1 MSKEYD
7 LIALGAGN
15 AGFAPAGMAKEAG
28 QSVLVIEGQDFGGVC
43 AIRGCVPKKVLVAAS
58 ETLQHI
64 ASASEHKI
72 DAQFNGLDWA
82 ALIERKETFIE
93 GVPDMMEGS
102 LKNRDIDTIAGRAKF
117 SGPDEVEVNGETY
130 VGKKFVIA
138 TGSTNREL
146 PIPGFQHCITSDD
159 ILNLPER
166 PGSIVFIGAGVIALE
181 FGHVFVRAGSE
192 VTLLEVAP
200 QPLPMLDEDAVAALT
215 KESQR
220 IGIDIRT
227 AVSTKLIEK
236 TADGYAVTFEENGKD
251 VTITAEV
258 VANGAGRIADVAD
271 LNLKAAGIDHDRHV
285 IAIDENL
292 RSVSNP
298 NIYVAGDANAASG
311 PQLSP
316 VATYEGRIVGHN
328 LLNEGAEQKT
338 ADYSKMPNCVFTTPQ
353 LASVGLKEDQAEAAG
368 IKFSVKSND
377 MIEWRSAKTYVE
389 NAAFA
394 KVLVEDDTGKILGAH
409 LLGHGAPETIHLFAF
424 AMTYGVTAEQ
434 LSTTVYAYPTFM
446 SDIKFLV

>member
-1 MSKEYD
+1 MAKEYD
-7 LIALGAGN
+7 LIVLGAGN

-28 QSVLVIEGQDFGGVC
+28 QSVLVVEGRDFGGLC
-43 AIRGCVPKKVLVAAS
+43 AIRGCVPKKVLVATA

-72 DAQFNGLDWA
+72 DASFNGLDWS

-117 SGPDEVEVNGETY
+117 TGPNEIEVNGETY
-130 VGKKFVIA
+130 TGKKIVIG
-138 TGSTNREL
+138 TGSKNREL
-146 PIPGFQHCITSDD
+146 PIPGFEHAITSDD

-166 PGSIVFIGAGVIALE
+166 PNSIVFIGAGVIALE
-181 FGHVFVRAGSE
+181 FGHVFVRAGSK

-215 KESQR
+215 KESKR

-227 AVSTKLIEK
+227 SVSTKNIEK
-236 TADGYAVTFEENGKD
+236 TSDGYRITFEENGKD
-251 VTITAEV
+251 VTLTADV
-258 VANGAGRIADVAD
+258 VANGAGRIADVED
-271 LNLKAAGIDHDRHV
+271 LDLAAAGIDHDRHV

-292 RSVSNP
+292 RSISNP
-298 NIYVAGDANAASG
+298 NVYVAGDANAASG

-328 LLNEGAEQKT
+328 LLNENELKT
-338 ADYSKMPNCVFTTPQ
+338 ADYSNIPSCVFTLPQ
-353 LASVGLKEDQAEAAG
+353 LASVGLKEDQATAQG
-368 IKFSVKSND
+368 LKFSVKSND
-377 MIEWRSAKTYVE
+377 LIDWRSAKTYAE
-389 NAAFA
+389 KAAFA
-394 KVLVEDDTGKILGAH
+394 KVLVEDGTGKILGAH

-434 LSTTVYAYPTFM
+434 LGSTVYAYPTFM

>member
-7 LIALGAGN
+7 LIVLGAGN

-28 QSVLVIEGQDFGGVC
+28 QSVLVIEGRDFGGTC

-72 DAQFNGLDWA
+72 DAQFNGLDWPG
-82 ALIERKETFIE
+82 LIARKETFIE

-102 LKNRDIDTIAGRAKF
+102 LKNRDIDTISGRAKF
-117 SGPDEVEVNGETY
+117 TGPNEIEVNGEKY
-130 VGKKFVIA
+130 NGKNIVIG
-138 TGSTNREL
+138 TGSKNREL
-146 PIPGFQHCITSDD
+146 PIPGFEHCITSDD
-159 ILNLPER
+159 ILNLPDQ
-166 PGSIVFIGAGVIALE
+166 PNSIVFIGAGVIALE

-200 QPLPMLDEDAVAALT
+200 HPLSMLDEDTVAALT

-236 TADGYAVTFEENGKD
+236 TADGFAVTFEENGKD
-251 VTITAEV
+251 VTISADV
-258 VANGAGRIADVAD
+258 VANGAGRIADVEE
-271 LNLKAAGIDHDRHV
+271 LNLEAAGIDHDRHV
-285 IAIDENL
+285 IAVDKNL
-292 RSVSNP
+292 RSISNS
-298 NIYVAGDANAASG
+298 NVYIAGDANAGSG

-316 VATYEGRIVGHN
+316 VATYEGKIVGHN
-328 LLNEGAEQKT
+328 ILNAGDQKT
-338 ADYSKMPNCVFTTPQ
+338 ADYVNIPNCVFTTPQ
-353 LASVGLKEDQAEAAG
+353 LASVGLKEDQAKAQG
-368 IKFSVKSND
+368 LKFSVKSND
-377 MIEWRSAKTYVE
+377 MVEWRSAKTYVE
-389 NAAFA
+389 TSAFA

-424 AMTYGVTAEQ
+424 AMTYGITAAQ
-434 LSTTVYAYPTFM
+434 LGSTVYAYPTFM